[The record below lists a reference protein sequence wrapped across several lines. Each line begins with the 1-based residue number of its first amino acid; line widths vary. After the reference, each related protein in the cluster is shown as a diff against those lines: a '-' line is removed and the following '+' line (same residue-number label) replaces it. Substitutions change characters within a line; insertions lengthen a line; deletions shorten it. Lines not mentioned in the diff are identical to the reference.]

1 VLIGVIGVKQIKR
14 AHKSILYFYKM
25 NICDTHIHLY
35 AEEFDVDRNLLIN
48 DAINKGVNK
57 FFLPNIDSSSFEGL
71 YKVCD
76 EFPGNCF
83 PMMGLHPCS
92 VKENYKEE
100 LLKAEAEF
108 SKRKC
113 YAVGEIGIDLY
124 WDKTF
129 VKEQEEAFKIQ
140 IQWASE
146 KKLPIVIHSRNSTDE
161 IIKILKAH
169 TNLNLFGI
177 FHCFSGN
184 IEQAK
189 EIIAMGFYLGI
200 GGVVTFKNSGLDKVM
215 EKINLENIVLET
227 DAPYLAPAPFRGKRN
242 EPSYILNVLNKVA
255 EIKNIPQESVADIT
269 STNAGKIFGY

>member
-1 VLIGVIGVKQIKR
+1 
-14 AHKSILYFYKM
+14 M

-35 AEEFDVDRNLLIN
+35 AEEFNSDRNFLIN

-76 EFPGNCF
+76 EFPENCF

-100 LLKAEAEF
+100 LAKAEAEF
-108 SKRKC
+108 EKRKF
-113 YAVGEIGIDLY
+113 YAIGEIGIDLY

-129 VKEQEEAFKIQ
+129 VKEQEDAFKIQ
-140 IQWASE
+140 IHWASE

-161 IIKILKAH
+161 IIKILKAYIH
-169 TNLNLFGI
+169 LNPSGI

-184 IEQAK
+184 LEQAN
-189 EIIAMGFYLGI
+189 EIIEMGFYVGI
-200 GGVVTFKNSGLDKVM
+200 GGVVTFKNSGLDKVI

-227 DAPYLAPAPFRGKRN
+227 DAPYLAPVPFRGKRN
-242 EPSYILNVLNKVA
+242 EPSYILNVVKKIA
-255 EIKNIPQESVADIT
+255 EIKNISEADVAKIT
-269 STNAGKIFGY
+269 SDNAQRIFCFKA